1 MDESIGISGST
12 GVGNE
17 EQGQGATIGAS
28 VGIVVSADAHA
39 EVNKTGLSAG
49 VEYTEV
55 AEGSATVSATLEQEG
70 VGFSGTATA
79 YAKTGTGV
87 EAHLDAGKQGVSMG
101 AEASVG
107 NAAGVEGEVTE
118 SLRYGAAT
126 VGGGVSVGEHFEA
139 GGSAEATF
147 HNGVAV
153 VKVGGDVAALVG
165 LEVDVG
171 VAVDTNT
178 LVKDGKV
185 VAKVAED
192 ESKTVAKVTVEESKV
207 VAKVAVDGSK
217 TVAKV
222 AEDGSKT
229 VAKVAEDGSKT
240 VAKVTVEESKVV
252 AKVATSTT
260 NTVVSTTKKV
270 TNSISR
276 GFKKAFRL

>member
-1 MDESIGISGST
+1 MDNSIGVSGST

-17 EQGQGATIGAS
+17 EQGATIGGS
-28 VGIVVSADAHA
+28 VGITVSADAHA
-39 EVNKTGLSAG
+39 EVNKTGLSASM
-49 VEYTEV
+49 EYTEV
-55 AEGSATVSATLEQEG
+55 AEGSATVSATLVKEG
-70 VGFSGTATA
+70 VGFSGTTTV
-79 YAKTGTGV
+79 YAKTGTEV
-87 EAHLDAGKQGVSMG
+87 EAHVDAGKQGVSVG

-147 HNGVAV
+147 HNGVAT

-165 LEVDVG
+165 LEVDVR

-185 VAKVAED
+185 VANVAE
-192 ESKTVAKVTVEESKV
+192 EGTKPVAKVAVEESKV
-207 VAKVAVDGSK
+207 VAKA
-217 TVAKV
+217 
-222 AEDGSKT
+222 
-229 VAKVAEDGSKT
+229 
-240 VAKVTVEESKVV
+240 
-252 AKVATSTT
+252 ATSTT
-260 NTVVSTTKKV
+260 NSVVSTTKKV
-270 TNSISR
+270 TNSISK